1 MIEIT
6 KSIEW
11 NMGHRVPFHK
21 NKCRSPHGHR
31 YKLELTLGGDI
42 SQEKGTSQEGMLYD
56 FGDIKRILSEK
67 IYKVV
72 DHAFMACK
80 DDELMAPLA
89 LGPGKDLNFILV
101 PFIPTVENI
110 VAWCYQLLQDAFP
123 PTLKIVRLR
132 LFETPTSWADFYPQ
146 KLFIEQQG

>member
-42 SQEKGTSQEGMLYD
+42 SQEKGASQEGMLYD
-56 FGDIKRILSEK
+56 FGDIKKILSQR

-72 DHAFMACK
+72 DHAFMAFK
-80 DDELMAPLA
+80 DDELIAPLA
-89 LGPGKDLNFILV
+89 HGPGKDLNFILV

-110 VAWCYQLLQDAFP
+110 VSWCYDLLQDAFP
-123 PTLKIVRLR
+123 ENLKIVRLR
-132 LFETPTSWADFYPQ
+132 LFETPTSWADFYPS
-146 KLFIEQQG
+146 K